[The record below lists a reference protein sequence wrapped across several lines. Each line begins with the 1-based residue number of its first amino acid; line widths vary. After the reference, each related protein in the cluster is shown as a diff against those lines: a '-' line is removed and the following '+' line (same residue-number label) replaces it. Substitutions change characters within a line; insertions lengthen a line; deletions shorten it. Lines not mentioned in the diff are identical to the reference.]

1 MEHYLERLNKQQFE
15 GATSKEQYIRIIAGA
30 GSGKTSVLTSRI
42 AYLIAHENVF
52 PSTIMAVTFTNK
64 AAKEIKQRVTDIVGP
79 EEASRMFLGTIH
91 SWCARFLRNEANHIN
106 FPKNF
111 TILDDDDQKN
121 IMKEIFVTKYDLPKN
136 DPNITKCLNWIG
148 NKKMH
153 GQDYDDIKDIDFP
166 NADMQQ
172 FKKYFKDYTEVLNER
187 HSLDF
192 DDLLL
197 KSIDI
202 LMDEKNGVKE
212 RYSRYTKHIL
222 VDEFQDINDV
232 QFKLIELLMKE
243 DTSLYVVGDP
253 DQTIYTWRGANHRLI
268 LDLEEYIK
276 SVNKDAKLHSI
287 YLNQNYR
294 STKNIL
300 TASNALIGN
309 NIERLKKE
317 LFTAAGE
324 GDKVSFFNAR
334 SSKDEGTRV
343 VERIIDLHK
352 SNVPY
357 KNMAIL
363 YRNNASSGIV
373 EPVLANYRIPYKIF
387 GGLKFYQR
395 AEIKDVVSYFKLI
408 VNPYDDTAF
417 TRVINVPKRNIGPT
431 ALENLK
437 AEADKCGQTLFLYV
451 KENIND
457 CSLKAK
463 SKASMICLL
472 TELDK
477 LAVEVNNGN
486 RHLYEHLEDFLTN
499 IGYFDYIKDTYKDDE
514 EDRSDN
520 IKQLLNQ
527 ADIFLENEPNS
538 TFEDFVNNAILQ
550 ASQDDISDGDFV
562 SLMTVHT
569 AKGLEFDYVFI
580 VNMAEGVF
588 PSARAVSES
597 KLGIEE
603 ERRLAYV
610 AFTRAKKLLMVSSN
624 QDYSYTIQSTMS
636 PSRFV
641 KEAGIYKENIGR
653 TLGSAS
659 NNNNAYSYQA
669 KYKPQ
674 GLKQVSKPESKTTPV
689 ISGTNGVTSW
699 NVGDKL
705 EHATFGKGEV
715 VEVIAKL
722 IRVKFENDSIGT
734 KTLIGS
740 HPLIKK
746 L

>member
-1 MEHYLERLNKQQFE
+1 MEHYLERLNKQQYE

-64 AAKEIKQRVTDIVGP
+64 AAKEIKQRVTDIVGT
-79 EEASRMFLGTIH
+79 EEANRMFLGTIH
-91 SWCARFLRNEANHIN
+91 SWCARFLRNEASHIG

-111 TILDDDDQKN
+111 TILDEDDTKN
-121 IMKEIFVTKYDLPKN
+121 IMKEIFHDKYNLPKN
-136 DPNITKCLNWIG
+136 DPNITKCLNWISG
-148 NKKMH
+148 KKMR
-153 GQDYDDIKDIDFP
+153 GEDYDDIKDINYP
-166 NADMQQ
+166 NKEIQQ
-172 FKKYFKDYTEVLNER
+172 YKQYFKDYTEVLNER

-197 KSIDI
+197 KAIDV
-202 LMDEKNGVKE
+202 LQDENNGVRE
-212 RYSRYTKHIL
+212 RYTRYTKHIL

-232 QFKLIELLMKE
+232 QFKLIELLMKQ
-243 DTSLYVVGDP
+243 DTNLYVVGDP

-268 LDLEEYIK
+268 LDLEDYIRD
-276 SVNKDAKLHSI
+276 VNKNAKLHSI

-300 TASNALIGN
+300 DAANALIDKN
-309 NIERLKKE
+309 KERLKKD
-317 LFTAAGE
+317 LFTNGANGE
-324 GDKVSFFNAR
+324 KVNFFNAR

-343 VERIIDLHK
+343 VEKIIDLHK
-352 SNVPY
+352 NNVAY

-373 EPVLANYRIPYKIF
+373 EPILANYRIPYKIF

-395 AEIKDVVSYFKLI
+395 AEIKDIVSYFKLV

-417 TRVINVPKRNIGPT
+417 NRVINIPKRNIGPT
-431 ALENLK
+431 ALETLVK
-437 AEADKCGQTLFLYV
+437 EANDAGQTLFLYV
-451 KENIND
+451 KENINT

-463 SKASMICLL
+463 SKASMVTLL
-472 TELDK
+472 TELDN
-477 LAVEVNNGN
+477 LANEVNSGT
-486 RHLYEHLEDFLTN
+486 RHLYTPLEDFLTN
-499 IGYFDYIKDTYKDDE
+499 IGYFDYIKETYKDDE
-514 EDRSDN
+514 EDRVDN

-527 ADIFLENEPNS
+527 ADIFLDSEPNS

-550 ASQDDISDGDFV
+550 ASQDDISEGDYV
-562 SLMTVHT
+562 SLMSVHT
-569 AKGLEFDYVFI
+569 AKGLEFDYVFVI
-580 VNMAEGVF
+580 NMAEGIF
-588 PSARAVSES
+588 PSMRSVAES

-610 AFTRAKKLLMVSSN
+610 AFTRAKKELMVSSN
-624 QDYSYTIQSTMS
+624 QDYSYSVQSTMS

-653 TLGSAS
+653 QLGSSS
-659 NNNNAYSYQA
+659 NNGYSYQA

-674 GLKQVSKPESKTTPV
+674 GLKPASSVSKTTPV
-689 ISGTNGVTSW
+689 TSGTNGVTSW

-722 IRVKFENDSIGT
+722 IRVKFESDSIGT